1 MPRFDGTGP
10 EGKGAMTGRGQGRC
24 NPAGSSYNSQ
34 RGMGMDGGQAFGRGQ
49 GTGRGAGRNPGRGF
63 SGQGAR
69 FSGKGS
75 GAGRGKG
82 RRR

>member
-24 NPAGSSYNSQ
+24 NPDGSPYNSQ

-49 GTGRGAGRNPGRGF
+49 GAGRGAGRNSGR
-63 SGQGAR
+63 S

-75 GAGRGKG
+75 GAGGGKG

>member
-24 NPAGSSYNSQ
+24 NTAGSSYSSE
-34 RGMGMDGGQAFGRGQ
+34 RVIGMGAGQALGRGQ
-49 GTGRGAGRNPGRGF
+49 GSGRGAGRNSGRG
-63 SGQGAR
+63 

-75 GAGRGKG
+75 GAVRGKG